1 MSGYIGQANLGG
13 PSEERLGSKAF
24 AWTDRSNKV
33 VPLNRL
39 INGERTKPAEVVAPA
54 SISSIPDLERI
65 FTPPPKDSDT
75 THQRLQLANWITHPE
90 HPLTARVIV
99 NRLWQHTMG
108 EALVR
113 TPNNFGFKGK
123 LPTHPQLLDWLSAE
137 LVSGDWKMKRIIKL
151 IVMSSVYQQKSNH
164 KDQQLYSEKD
174 YLNTLWWR
182 AQRKRLDAE
191 QLRGFN
197 SVCEWTTQSCHGRSK
212 FLP

>member
-1 MSGYIGQANLGG
+1 
-13 PSEERLGSKAF
+13 
-24 AWTDRSNKV
+24 
-33 VPLNRL
+33 
-39 INGERTKPAEVVAPA
+39 
-54 SISSIPDLERI
+54 
-65 FTPPPKDSDT
+65 
-75 THQRLQLANWITHPE
+75 
-90 HPLTARVIV
+90 
-99 NRLWQHTMG
+99 MG

-191 QLRGFN
+191 QLRFN
-197 SVCEWTTQSCHGRSK
+197 SVCEWTTI
-212 FLP
+212 LPWEVQVSSLR